1 MSSTEIEKSE
11 KTSKWDNDAHMKLCV
26 ALAEALVA
34 SESSAA
40 QHKDLIMST
49 LTASNAHFTWEAVR

>member
-1 MSSTEIEKSE
+1 MSPTEIEKNE

-26 ALAEALVA
+26 ALSEALVA

-40 QHKDLIMST
+40 QHKDLIMAT
-49 LTASNAHFTWEAVR
+49 LAASNTNFTWEGIR